1 MPAPEPAPAVAPLPE
16 VRGAAREVLAG
27 TRIGLLAGFGRF
39 PFLFAD
45 LAKQRGLR
53 IVTIGMKG
61 EASPDLAAGAEAFHW
76 CGVAQVGRMIRLC
89 KREGL
94 TRVVMAGKVH
104 KVRMYDPLRIVR
116 HLPDW
121 RTLKLWYRHVRD
133 RKDDTLLGAVAEEL
147 RREGI
152 TLESAA
158 DLTPEL
164 LAPAGTHSAR
174 APTPFETRDIAF
186 GWEVAKRMG
195 DLDIGQTV
203 AVKEQVVLAVEA
215 IEGTDQAIRRAGTL
229 CRGRGFTVVKVAK
242 PRQDMRWDVPTVGP
256 ETIKSLTDAGASC
269 LAVEAGKTYLLD
281 ADQTL
286 GAADA
291 TGLAVVAVTGPPAA
305 P

>member
-1 MPAPEPAPAVAPLPE
+1 
-16 VRGAAREVLAG
+16 
-27 TRIGLLAGFGRF
+27 
-39 PFLFAD
+39 
-45 LAKQRGLR
+45 
-53 IVTIGMKG
+53 
-61 EASPDLAAGAEAFHW
+61 
-76 CGVAQVGRMIRLC
+76 
-89 KREGL
+89 
-94 TRVVMAGKVH
+94 
-104 KVRMYDPLRIVR
+104 
-116 HLPDW
+116 
-121 RTLKLWYRHVRD
+121 
-133 RKDDTLLGAVAEEL
+133 
-147 RREGI
+147 
-152 TLESAA
+152 
-158 DLTPEL
+158 
-164 LAPAGTHSAR
+164 
-174 APTPFETRDIAF
+174 
-186 GWEVAKRMG
+186 MG